1 MHFDWWKLFML
12 LDEKKQVPDIM
23 FDNFKD
29 YLHVLSQY
37 LNNVIKYVNE
47 QYENIGRIELLKRIK
62 VIK

>member
-12 LDEKKQVPDIM
+12 LDEKKQIPDIM
-23 FDNFKD
+23 FDKFKD
-29 YLHVLSQY
+29 YLHVSSLY
-37 LNNVIKYVNE
+37 LNDVIKYVNE

>member
-1 MHFDWWKLFML
+1 ML